1 MDRGQLARMLGEGM
15 SLAAIGRLLGGH
27 ESTVA
32 YWVELHGLRAVNAE
46 RHAPRGRLERKALE
60 ALVAEGLSI
69 AQIAAR
75 VDRSKPTVRRWLR
88 TYELK
93 TQPQRGGGG
102 VAREARLAG
111 LPRVEMTCATHGLTE
126 FVLEGRGYHRC
137 VRCRAQRVSERRR
150 RIKETLVAEAG
161 ANASYVDT
169 RDALPHCSFITSIL

>member
-1 MDRGQLARMLGEGM
+1 M
-15 SLAAIGRLLGGH
+15 SLAAIGRLLGRH

-69 AQIAAR
+69 AQIAGR
-75 VDRSKPTVRRWLR
+75 VDRSKPTVRHWLR

-93 TQPQRGGGG
+93 TQPQRGRGG

-137 VRCRAQRVSERRR
+137 VRCRAQRVSEGAAGSRRR
-150 RIKETLVAEAG
+150 WSPRRG

-169 RDALPHCSFITSIL
+169 HDALPHCSFITSIL